1 MRAES
6 RMILG
11 DTRGA
16 IADIRSVTRM
26 SNDNTD
32 GYLKLSKMYY
42 EIGETEESLRFVL
55 SNCHYLRNSN
65 FNFFCLNREIREC
78 LRLDS
83 DHKQC
88 FAHYKLVKKVAK
100 AMTDMNSALGAED
113 FETCVSEG
121 KKVVFI

>member
-42 EIGETEESLRFVL
+42 EIGETEESLRFVFL
-55 SNCHYLRNSN
+55 TANIYATPIL
-65 FNFFCLNREIREC
+65 I
-78 LRLDS
+78 
-83 DHKQC
+83 
-88 FAHYKLVKKVAK
+88 
-100 AMTDMNSALGAED
+100 
-113 FETCVSEG
+113 
-121 KKVVFI
+121 

>member
-55 SNCHYLRNSN
+55 L
-65 FNFFCLNREIREC
+65 
-78 LRLDS
+78 
-83 DHKQC
+83 
-88 FAHYKLVKKVAK
+88 
-100 AMTDMNSALGAED
+100 T
-113 FETCVSEG
+113 
-121 KKVVFI
+121 

>member
-42 EIGETEESLRFVL
+42 EIGETEESLRFVF
-55 SNCHYLRNSN
+55 NSIMKHETQII
-65 FNFFCLNREIREC
+65 FF
-78 LRLDS
+78 
-83 DHKQC
+83 
-88 FAHYKLVKKVAK
+88 
-100 AMTDMNSALGAED
+100 
-113 FETCVSEG
+113 
-121 KKVVFI
+121 